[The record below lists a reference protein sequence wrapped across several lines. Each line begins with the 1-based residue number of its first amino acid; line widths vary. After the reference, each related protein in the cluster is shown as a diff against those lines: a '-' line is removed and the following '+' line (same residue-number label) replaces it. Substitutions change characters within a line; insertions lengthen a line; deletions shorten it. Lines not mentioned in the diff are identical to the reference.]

1 MTENNRVT
9 IVAGEASA
17 DAHAAALVRELR
29 SLRGG
34 LEVDGAGGSRL
45 REEGVDLRFDFS
57 SVGVVGITE
66 IVPELKRFYDAY
78 RALLRGVAERRPQGV
93 ILLDLPDFNIFLA
106 GRIKKYYPETQII
119 YYISPQVWAWRP
131 GRVKKIAA
139 RADAMLT
146 LFPFEVEIYRR
157 AGMDVEFV
165 GHPLRDSARPSAS
178 PEELR
183 RELRLDSGPVVALLP
198 GSRRGEIARLLPT
211 MVEAGRRLLADKPGA
226 VFVLPRAPTLA
237 EGLIRERLGAI
248 AGRTRVLS
256 GRACDALAV
265 AEAALVA
272 SGTATLEAA
281 IIGTPMVVLGAVSW
295 PSYLLAKPFIPV
307 TEFSLP
313 NVIAGRRIVPELI
326 QGEARPDRA
335 LAELSNLLDHRDK
348 LETMKAELARV
359 KEALGEP
366 GASRRAAAAVNRR
379 LWGEV

>member
-1 MTENNRVT
+1 
-9 IVAGEASA
+9 
-17 DAHAAALVRELR
+17 
-29 SLRGG
+29 
-34 LEVDGAGGSRL
+34 
-45 REEGVDLRFDFS
+45 
-57 SVGVVGITE
+57 
-66 IVPELKRFYDAY
+66 
-78 RALLRGVAERRPQGV
+78 
-93 ILLDLPDFNIFLA
+93 
-106 GRIKKYYPETQII
+106 
-119 YYISPQVWAWRP
+119 
-131 GRVKKIAA
+131 
-139 RADAMLT
+139 
-146 LFPFEVEIYRR
+146 
-157 AGMDVEFV
+157 
-165 GHPLRDSARPSAS
+165 
-178 PEELR
+178 
-183 RELRLDSGPVVALLP
+183 
-198 GSRRGEIARLLPT
+198 
-211 MVEAGRRLLADKPGA
+211 LADKPGA

-359 KEALGEP
+359 KAALGEP